1 MTDVTPV
8 PAGTSTVVQDPKQC
22 EMGDSAVETMQ
33 TAEKQHV
40 CGLGDNHD
48 GLHGSPLKHLRA
60 NLGNVFENEPAGQ
73 GSDGHTSVLLP
84 LIENIPGSTRKI
96 LFFIV
101 VNFLYFAEF
110 MLRR

>member
-22 EMGDSAVETMQ
+22 EMGDLAAETMQ
-33 TAEKQHV
+33 TAEKQQV
-40 CGLGDNHD
+40 CGPSDN
-48 GLHGSPLKHLRA
+48 GLHGSPLKHLLA

-73 GSDGHTSVLLP
+73 GSDGHTSVPLP

-96 LFFIV
+96 LLFMV
-101 VNFLYFAEF
+101 VDFQYFAEF
-110 MLRR
+110 MLCR